1 MKNNIVRLFVLSL
14 TVAGFGAASVAAHA
28 RTTNKASV
36 APMGIVGSQSLC
48 APSDPSAC
56 GMQ

>member
-28 RTTNKASV
+28 RTTTKAQV
-36 APMGIVGSQSLC
+36 APLGVIGSQGLC

-56 GMQ
+56 GMD

>member
-14 TVAGFGAASVAAHA
+14 TVVGFGAATASAHA
-28 RTTNKASV
+28 RTTSKAQV
-36 APMGIVGSQSLC
+36 APLGVIGSTPLC

-56 GMQ
+56 GLD